1 MNKVAIWIVIIGA
14 TVLLA
19 AGGIWYLRNR
29 TTVVIPLISPKSS
42 VQGPK
47 YDPPSKFKV
56 FGATNFSAT
65 SSENPETIMTTLP
78 DNLR

>member
-1 MNKVAIWIVIIGA
+1 MNKIAIWIVIIGA

-29 TTVVIPLISPKSS
+29 TTVSIPFIGQASNVKR
-42 VQGPK
+42 QT

-56 FGATNFSAT
+56 FGATNFNAT
-65 SSENPETIMTTLP
+65 SSESLEAMMTTLP

>member
-1 MNKVAIWIVIIGA
+1 MNKIAIWIVIIGA

-29 TTVVIPLISPKSS
+29 TTINIPLLRPTSYVPR
-42 VQGPK
+42 PT

-56 FGATNFSAT
+56 FGATNFNAT